1 MGCPAGTHND
11 LKLPQIDLLSPLAI
25 RGVTLRSRIGMS
37 PMCQQSVVLARE
49 LKQRG
54 VDAIDVSSGGLALR
68 AQIPMGR
75 GYQVPCARRIRH
87 EAEIMTAA
95 VGLILDPQQ
104 ADEVIT
110 SGDADLVLLGRELLR
125 EPYWALKAQQE
136 LGEEPSWPVQYGYAV
151 KRRPT

>member
-54 VDAIDVSSGGLALR
+54 VDAIDVSSGGLAPTKSRRSPWAGVTRCR
-68 AQIPMGR
+68 APGAS
-75 GYQVPCARRIRH
+75 GTRRR
-87 EAEIMTAA
+87 
-95 VGLILDPQQ
+95 
-104 ADEVIT
+104 
-110 SGDADLVLLGRELLR
+110 S
-125 EPYWALKAQQE
+125 
-136 LGEEPSWPVQYGYAV
+136 
-151 KRRPT
+151 